1 MKEALP
7 DERRYGTRRVDP
19 KRRLRIGLPGLPGR
33 SDTEHVRLRR
43 RHESEQ
49 EAPAASPAETEA
61 PGTAETDLARRV
73 LAHASSPEEKLER
86 MLAERSHELEEQAT
100 RFELAMEDLER
111 REVLLRD
118 MRASVERMLRLGTT
132 DLTEREAEVEQLNR
146 DVVERRERLSA
157 EEAELERRRGELGAV
172 ELKREAVEQRERALA
187 VREEQL
193 EARQA
198 AQVTELPTSAA
209 PERANDVDGEQ
220 DVGLLFVP
228 GTAYAL
234 VEVESRAL
242 TPGAEVVHEG
252 TSFVVARLGPAPF
265 PGDRRT
271 CAYLERGAPES
282 SEPPSEPPGS
292 S

>member
-1 MKEALP
+1 VEEVLP

-19 KRRLRIGLPGLPGR
+19 KRRLRIGLPGSPGR

-49 EAPAASPAETEA
+49 EALAATPAEADA
-61 PGTAETDLARRV
+61 PDVAETDLARRV

-86 MLAERSHELEEQAT
+86 MLAERSHELEEQAA

-111 REVLLRD
+111 REALLRD

-132 DLTEREAEVEQLNR
+132 DLTEREAEIEQLNR
-146 DVVERRERLSA
+146 EVAERRDRLSA
-157 EEAELERRRGELGAV
+157 EEDELERRRGELGAV

-187 VREEQL
+187 AREERL
-193 EARQA
+193 EAQA
-198 AQVTELPTSAA
+198 AQVTQLASRA
-209 PERANDVDGEQ
+209 PERTDNAAAEQ
-220 DVGLLFVP
+220 PVGLLFVP

-234 VEVESRAL
+234 VEVESRPL
-242 TPGAEVVHEG
+242 EPGAAVVHEG
-252 TSFVVARLGPAPF
+252 KSFVVARLGPAPF
-265 PGDRRT
+265 PGDPRT
-271 CAYLERGAPES
+271 CAYLELVAPES
-282 SEPPSEPPGS
+282 SESAGS

>member
-1 MKEALP
+1 
-7 DERRYGTRRVDP
+7 
-19 KRRLRIGLPGLPGR
+19 
-33 SDTEHVRLRR
+33 LRR

-49 EAPAASPAETEA
+49 EAPAASPAGAEA
-61 PGTAETDLARRV
+61 PEDAGETDVARRV

-86 MLAERSHELEEQAT
+86 LLAERSHELEEQAA

-111 REVLLRD
+111 REALLRD

-132 DLTEREAEVEQLNR
+132 DLTEREAEIEQLNL
-146 DVVERRERLSA
+146 DVAERRARLST

-187 VREEQL
+187 AREEEL

-198 AQVTELPTSAA
+198 AQVTELGSRGA
-209 PERANDVDGEQ
+209 PARASDVDGEEP
-220 DVGLLFVP
+220 VGLLFVP

-234 VEVESRAL
+234 VEVESRTLA
-242 TPGAEVVHEG
+242 PGAAVVHEG
-252 TSFVVARLGPAPF
+252 KSFVVARLGPAPF

-271 CAYLERGAPES
+271 CAYLERVAPES
-282 SEPPSEPPGS
+282 SESAGS

>member
-1 MKEALP
+1 MTDAEP
-7 DERRYGTRRVDP
+7 QDRGEDRPG
-19 KRRLRIGLPGLPGR
+19 GL
-33 SDTEHVRLRR
+33 V
-43 RHESEQ
+43 
-49 EAPAASPAETEA
+49 
-61 PGTAETDLARRV
+61 RRV
-73 LAHASSPEEKLER
+73 LGSGPSSEQRLEELLQQR
-86 MLAERSHELEEQAT
+86 RSELEEHAG
-100 RFELAMEDLER
+100 RLRESIAELEH
-111 REVLLRD
+111 REELLRD
-118 MRASVERMLRLGTT
+118 SRASVERMLRLGTT

-146 DVVERRERLSA
+146 DVAERRERLTD

-187 VREEQL
+187 AREEQL

-198 AQVTELPTSAA
+198 AQVAGLALGTASG
-209 PERANDVDGEQ
+209 RADDVDGEQ
-220 DVGLLFVP
+220 QIGLLFVP

-252 TSFVVARLGPAPF
+252 KSFVVARLGPAPF
-265 PGDRRT
+265 PGDRRI

-282 SEPPSEPPGS
+282 SEPPGS